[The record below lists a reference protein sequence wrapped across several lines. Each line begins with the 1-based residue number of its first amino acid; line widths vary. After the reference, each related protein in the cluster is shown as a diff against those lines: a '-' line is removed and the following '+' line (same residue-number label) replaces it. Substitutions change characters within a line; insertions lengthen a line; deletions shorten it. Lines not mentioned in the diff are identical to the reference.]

1 MGKWLLLMLSV
12 LFLPGCGEQT
22 WQTTDISGVMP
33 ELKFKLIDE
42 NGREV
47 SAEDYLGQ
55 PTLLFFGFTNC
66 PDVCPT
72 TLAQLAGAAQRLDE
86 DERKDVQIL
95 FVSVDPARDDPQ
107 SLNRYTD
114 AFGPQVIG
122 LTGDKAALDAL
133 TNRYRTTYV
142 YGKKD
147 ESGDYDVSHSGAVFA
162 FDRKGEVRLLIR
174 ASDPM
179 DAVVADLR
187 QLAAGG

>member
-12 LFLPGCGEQT
+12 LFLSGCGEQT

-33 ELKFKLIDE
+33 ELKFKLTDE
-42 NGREV
+42 NGRAV
-47 SAEDYLGQ
+47 SAGDYLGQ

-86 DERKDVQIL
+86 DVREDLQVL

-107 SLNRYTD
+107 TLSRYTD
-114 AFGPQVIG
+114 AFGPQFIG
-122 LTGDKAALDAL
+122 LTGEKAELDAL
-133 TNRYRTTYV
+133 TDRYSTTYT

-147 ESGDYDVSHSGAVFA
+147 ESGNYDVSHSSAVFA
-162 FDRKGEVRLLIR
+162 FDREGEVRLLIR

-187 QLAAGG
+187 QLAESG